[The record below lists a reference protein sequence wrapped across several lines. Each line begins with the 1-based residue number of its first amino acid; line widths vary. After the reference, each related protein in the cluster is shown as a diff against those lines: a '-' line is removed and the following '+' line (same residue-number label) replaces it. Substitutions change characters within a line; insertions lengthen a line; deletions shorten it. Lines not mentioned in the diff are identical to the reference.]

1 MSNKQKF
8 HIKFVSLVY
17 VISLI
22 LCIFIPAKVLGDF
35 NPGNLIDDQLFSN
48 YNSMTINQIDN
59 LLNSYSSSC
68 ISSNNGFLAT
78 DPIGYS
84 PAGGYKYGAN
94 VSAGQ
99 IIYDASQVYQ
109 ISPQVIL
116 VTLEK
121 EQSLVSGSNGCST
134 GRYVAAM
141 GYGCPDNGS
150 THSYS
155 GINLY
160 TYKGTQYTSISATC
174 VNSSLKAG
182 FAQQVIHA
190 AWLLAYS
197 YQRSLGNISW
207 NEQWTNFPQN
217 GDIWDNSDD
226 PTGCYSGPMTAG
238 NFQNCPKSP
247 ITYFDGKYQI
257 DSVSIN
263 ISNGATAALYWY
275 TPHFSGNQSFDN
287 IWTSWFGSLLSCYY
301 PKGSTPPSPYKNM
314 TNKTNEL
321 SGNWTPG
328 GKQGF
333 AYVTNNSS
341 GGFDVSIMS
350 PVNGSLQW
358 QGIWWNQLNS
368 QITSSNTIFIPGDYS
383 GDGLTDLYYATSIN
397 PNIPGFTVGI
407 MINTGNGFKYGGSLW
422 SNNNLTLSQTRFI
435 PGNWTPGGKQG
446 FAYTTSCGNR
456 GFDVSIMSP
465 VNGSLQWQGLWWHS
479 PFLPYLN
486 TLFIPGDYNG
496 DGLTD
501 LYYATPNS
509 GNGLDMAIQKNSNNS
524 FVWNGILWSTNS
536 FNIDAIRIMPY

>member
-1 MSNKQKF
+1 MINTGNGFKYGGSLWSNNNLTLSQTR
-8 HIKFVSLVY
+8 
-17 VISLI
+17 
-22 LCIFIPAKVLGDF
+22 FIP
-35 NPGNLIDDQLFSN
+35 
-48 YNSMTINQIDN
+48 
-59 LLNSYSSSC
+59 
-68 ISSNNGFLAT
+68 
-78 DPIGYS
+78 
-84 PAGGYKYGAN
+84 
-94 VSAGQ
+94 
-99 IIYDASQVYQ
+99 
-109 ISPQVIL
+109 
-116 VTLEK
+116 
-121 EQSLVSGSNGCST
+121 
-134 GRYVAAM
+134 
-141 GYGCPDNGS
+141 
-150 THSYS
+150 
-155 GINLY
+155 
-160 TYKGTQYTSISATC
+160 
-174 VNSSLKAG
+174 
-182 FAQQVIHA
+182 
-190 AWLLAYS
+190 
-197 YQRSLGNISW
+197 
-207 NEQWTNFPQN
+207 
-217 GDIWDNSDD
+217 
-226 PTGCYSGPMTAG
+226 
-238 NFQNCPKSP
+238 
-247 ITYFDGKYQI
+247 
-257 DSVSIN
+257 
-263 ISNGATAALYWY
+263 
-275 TPHFSGNQSFDN
+275 
-287 IWTSWFGSLLSCYY
+287 
-301 PKGSTPPSPYKNM
+301 
-314 TNKTNEL
+314 
-321 SGNWTPG
+321 GNWTPG